1 MVVKDR
7 SSLDPLFFKPWTM
20 SLFLKRL
27 LVQILMVSSRLM
39 LVKNESISILSMNLL
54 EYCSTI
60 SEAKLNGSLNVYLLV
75 VSGSYIRFFLLASTS
90 IKIRIRYSKRS
101 IQNKQIVIQKS
112 DTGNSIL
119 IVDKDRYI
127 KRWRTFWKLL

>member
-39 LVKNESISILSMNLL
+39 LVKNESISILSMKLL

-75 VSGSYIRFFLLASTS
+75 VSGSYVRFFLLSSTS
-90 IKIRIRYSKRS
+90 IKIRIRSKRS

>member
-39 LVKNESISILSMNLL
+39 LVKNESISILSMKLL

-90 IKIRIRYSKRS
+90 IKIRIRSKRS

>member
-39 LVKNESISILSMNLL
+39 LVKNESISILSMKLL

-60 SEAKLNGSLNVYLLV
+60 SGAKLNGSLNVYLLV

>member
-39 LVKNESISILSMNLL
+39 LVKNESISILSIKLL

-119 IVDKDRYI
+119 IVDKERYI